1 MATKKSDDMIMNLVD
16 VAEVRVENHK
26 MMLPVK
32 LRGIES
38 DNQRAISFYSTSGK
52 LAAAAKEIS
61 AQGRITALATNVNL
75 DHICELNNRTIFETY
90 LEQLFDPSKWTV
102 LSFHNQAG
110 VRLTRSTVAANTQL
124 LLPVGDH
131 DTPWAAVAR
140 REQDVTFVQVRA
152 DIDLSA
158 ITSLASSKYTI
169 DTFLELPKGDK
180 LILDGGG
187 ERCDGSHFPWV
198 G

>member
-1 MATKKSDDMIMNLVD
+1 MATNNSDGMIMNLVD

-32 LRGIES
+32 LKGVES

-90 LEQLFDPSKWTV
+90 LEQLFDPSRWTV

-110 VRLTRSTVAANTQL
+110 A
-124 LLPVGDH
+124 
-131 DTPWAAVAR
+131 W
-140 REQDVTFVQVRA
+140 
-152 DIDLSA
+152 LS
-158 ITSLASSKYTI
+158 
-169 DTFLELPKGDK
+169 
-180 LILDGGG
+180 
-187 ERCDGSHFPWV
+187 
-198 G
+198 